1 MASGDNSS
9 FFGRGWA
16 FPPSFDKAS
25 NSVAMVEKETDIR
38 QSLEILLT
46 TRVGERLLEPRYG
59 CDLTRFL
66 FEPIDTTLK
75 TYMREIIRDA
85 ILYFEPRIKL
95 KDIALHARPEEG
107 RIDIE
112 VDYLIPSVNS
122 RTNLVF
128 PFYLPG
134 EAARPTVGGTN

>member
-1 MASGDNSS
+1 MSGNNS

-25 NSVAMVEKETDIR
+25 NSVAMVEKEADINE
-38 QSLEILLT
+38 SLQILLT
-46 TRVGERLLEPRYG
+46 TRVGERLLEPLYG

-75 TYMREIIRDA
+75 TYMREVIRDA

-95 KDIALHARPEEG
+95 LDIQLHPLANEG

-128 PFYLPG
+128 PFYLPS
-134 EAARPTVGGTN
+134 EAASPQLGASA

>member
-1 MASGDNSS
+1 MSTDSNT

-16 FPPSFDKAS
+16 FPPSFDRSRGGAE
-25 NSVAMVEKETDIR
+25 MVEKETDIR
-38 QSLEILLT
+38 QSLHILLT
-46 TRVGERLLEPRYG
+46 TRVGERLLEPLYG

-75 TYMREIIRDA
+75 TYMREVIRDA

-95 KDIALHARPEEG
+95 KDIQLYAVPNEG

-112 VDYLIPSVNS
+112 LDYLIPTVNS
-122 RTNLVF
+122 RFNFVF
-128 PFYLPG
+128 PFYLPA
-134 EAARPTVGGTN
+134 EAASPQLGGSS

>member
-1 MASGDNSS
+1 MATQNGT

-16 FPPSFDKAS
+16 FPPQFDKAS
-25 NSVAMVEKETDIR
+25 NSVQTVEKETDIK
-38 QSLEILLT
+38 QSLIILLT
-46 TRVGERLLEPRYG
+46 TRVGERLLEPLYG

-75 TYMREIIRDA
+75 TYMREVIRDA

-95 KDIALHARPEEG
+95 IDIELHVLPNEG

-112 VDYLIPSVNS
+112 LDYLIPSVNS

-128 PFYLPG
+128 PFYLPP
-134 EAARPTVGGTN
+134 EASNPHLGGGA

>member
-1 MASGDNSS
+1 MAENVS

-25 NSVAMVEKETDIR
+25 NSVAMVENETDIR
-38 QSLEILLT
+38 ESLQILLT
-46 TRVGERLLEPRYG
+46 TRVGERLLEPLYG

-75 TYMREIIRDA
+75 TYMREVIRDA

-95 KDIALHARPEEG
+95 IDITLYPLPNAG
-107 RIDIE
+107 RIDIS
-112 VDYLIPSVNS
+112 VDYLIPTVNS

-128 PFYLPG
+128 PFYLP
-134 EAARPTVGGTN
+134 AAAASPQLGGDGG

>member
-1 MASGDNSS
+1 MSMDNNT

-16 FPPSFDKAS
+16 FPPTFDRGRGGAE
-25 NSVAMVEKETDIR
+25 MVEKETDIR
-38 QSLEILLT
+38 QSLHILLT
-46 TRVGERLLEPRYG
+46 TRVGERLLEPLYG

-75 TYMREIIRDA
+75 TYMREVIRDA

-95 KDIALHARPEEG
+95 KDIQLYAVPNEG

-112 VDYLIPSVNS
+112 LDYLIPTVNS
-122 RTNLVF
+122 RFNFVF
-128 PFYLPG
+128 PFYLPS
-134 EAARPTVGGTN
+134 EAASPQLGASS

>member
-1 MASGDNSS
+1 MAGDSNS
-9 FFGRGWA
+9 FMGRGWA
-16 FPPSFDKAS
+16 FPPSFDKATS
-25 NSVAMVEKETDIR
+25 STAMVENERDIGE
-38 QSLEILLT
+38 SLQILLT

-75 TYMREIIRDA
+75 TYMREVIRDA
-85 ILYFEPRIKL
+85 ILYFEPRVKL
-95 KDIALHARPEEG
+95 IDIDLVAVPNDG
-107 RIDIE
+107 RIDIGLE
-112 VDYLIPSVNS
+112 YLIPTVNS

-134 EAARPTVGGTN
+134 EAAKVQFGGSG